1 MIYPIDFNTF
11 DYSDQIPVNSNVI
24 DFEDLNEME
33 EHITNQYIHFNNLG
47 INIIDNIDQSYRSD
61 ILSNMLDYVN
71 DKYLSIVDF
80 DNAMSIPNKLL
91 EVGNIVYNFI
101 CVDGYNTIIPNLLN
115 RLQCDTLDN
124 FDFIIQNKFKGNY
137 TFLKEN
143 LVKTINNTIEEL
155 LKLQRIDSTVQSDTL
170 YQKLLFKFSYY
181 SELIDFGDTER
192 FANNYI
198 RPLLLKNID
207 SILWRIS

>member
-1 MIYPIDFNTF
+1 MIYQIDLNTI
-11 DYSDQIPVNSNVI
+11 DSSNQIPINSNI
-24 DFEDLNEME
+24 ADFEELNEME
-33 EHITNQYIHFNNLG
+33 EHIKNQYVHFNNLG
-47 INIIDNIDQSYRSD
+47 INIIDNIDQSYRPD

-91 EVGNIVYNFI
+91 EVGNIAYSFI
-101 CVDGYNTIIPNLLN
+101 CVDGFNTIIPNLLN
-115 RLQCDTLDN
+115 RLNCDTLED
-124 FDFIIQNKFKGNY
+124 FDFIIQNKFKGDY
-137 TFLKEN
+137 TLLKEN
-143 LVKTINNTIEEL
+143 LVKTINNIVDEL

-170 YQKLLFKFSYY
+170 YQKLLYKFSYF
-181 SELIDFGDTER
+181 SELVDFGDTER